1 MKRLLIIAAALLM
14 LFPNCT
20 QKATEPVSAHEQ
32 SRQLSRGVN
41 IIGYDDALWNDY
53 TKGRFKED
61 YFKKIFDA
69 GFSNV
74 RINLHPFSHM
84 DSSYTINPK
93 WLETLDWAV
102 ENAVAANLMVILDM
116 HEYNSMADDPEA
128 KKEMFFS
135 VWRQLAPRYKDQP
148 DNVLFELLNEPN
160 QKLSVGLWNEYLAEV
175 IGIVRETN
183 PNRTLIIGPGN
194 WNGIE
199 SLSSL
204 KLPAEDKNI
213 IVTVHFYHPMAF
225 THQGAPWAKD
235 FKDSTGVTWKGS
247 DEEKAFIDAKL
258 QVASDWSKAN
268 DRPIFL
274 GEFGAYDKG
283 DMESRALYTSYVART
298 SERMGFSWAYWQFD
312 SDFIVYDIDSE
323 KWVEPILNA
332 LIDN

>member
-1 MKRLLIIAAALLM
+1 
-14 LFPNCT
+14 
-20 QKATEPVSAHEQ
+20 
-32 SRQLSRGVN
+32 
-41 IIGYDDALWNDY
+41 
-53 TKGRFKED
+53 
-61 YFKKIFDA
+61 
-69 GFSNV
+69 
-74 RINLHPFSHM
+74 
-84 DSSYTINPK
+84 
-93 WLETLDWAV
+93 
-102 ENAVAANLMVILDM
+102 
-116 HEYNSMADDPEA
+116 
-128 KKEMFFS
+128 
-135 VWRQLAPRYKDQP
+135 
-148 DNVLFELLNEPN
+148 
-160 QKLSVGLWNEYLAEV
+160 
-175 IGIVRETN
+175 
-183 PNRTLIIGPGN
+183 
-194 WNGIE
+194 
-199 SLSSL
+199 
-204 KLPAEDKNI
+204 
-213 IVTVHFYHPMAF
+213 MAF